1 MTVIVIVITTIVQ
14 PSQRDSVTASENDL
28 YGGGILK
35 STLSGSLKVY
45 LFYIMYIYW
54 ENGSFIVPQNEYFW
68 VDFTVVV
75 GYGR

>member
-14 PSQRDSVTASENDL
+14 PSHRDSVTASENDL
-28 YGGGILK
+28 F
-35 STLSGSLKVY
+35 LSRLCQEVSR
-45 LFYIMYIYW
+45 YIMYIYW